1 MRGDDR
7 ALPDRAA
14 QTLRMAGW
22 TPRRRVDVGEWES
35 GLAPE
40 GFAMHAPARAFLT
53 EFGGL
58 VVPVSGPGRDSAR
71 IGVRLDPLLCLGQK
85 GWFDSLSGPTAGQ
98 LYPLGEE
105 HDGHAS
111 LAMDADGTIHLLFN
125 DQVKR
130 IGPGLTGLGR
140 LLEGEEASA
149 GQ

>member
-14 QTLRMAGW
+14 QALRMAGW
-22 TPRRRVDVGEWES
+22 SPRRRMDVGEWES
-35 GLAPE
+35 ALAPE

-85 GWFDSLSGPTAGQ
+85 LWFDSLSGSTAGL

-111 LAMDADGTIHLLFN
+111 LAMDEDGTLYLLFN
-125 DQVKR
+125 DQIKR

-140 LLEGEEASA
+140 LLEGEEAPA
-149 GQ
+149 GR